1 MYERHG
7 HIRRRKNT
15 NPRQNAN
22 GSFRFPETSLD
33 FSLAHA
39 KQAVVLSLARNPT
52 NRLHRQ
58 FALNFR
64 KSNIM
69 SDTPMDLPTMLQQ
82 QPERVRLV
90 ITTDCE
96 PDDVAVL
103 IAVERLALPVHSVLV
118 VKEVPVQNDTDSPL
132 DRGCVFERFRDVLDA
147 HTQNC
152 QGDCTTTERKNRL
165 EDSKFY
171 YETADLLADRIKTG
185 VFEILE
191 SKHIPVVIHIANF
204 LPLYHFAVANRLLAK
219 QCFVAAYG
227 SVNIRWALR
236 QGLQQA
242 SSSLME
248 IINTAFAQCLIF
260 ETFGAFGQKN
270 VANPETA
277 PELWERLGWPPT
289 SQHTL
294 EHVPASSP
302 PVTRSKSLDTEL
314 REIIADWNDKMVN
327 RQIRDLAKKSDS
339 FRGMTLSN
347 ASDFTSLLKSVTEDP
362 KHADHTRVKIIYNI
376 LTFREQFVFA
386 DIGLMMALMD
396 PVECHHFVPVCM
408 DLSASNF
415 VTTAAPRDGDTGRY
429 FLPPNDAAQTQT
441 LRLRRLSAAFGA
453 LFCDS

>member
-1 MYERHG
+1 
-7 HIRRRKNT
+7 
-15 NPRQNAN
+15 
-22 GSFRFPETSLD
+22 
-33 FSLAHA
+33 
-39 KQAVVLSLARNPT
+39 
-52 NRLHRQ
+52 
-58 FALNFR
+58 
-64 KSNIM
+64 
-69 SDTPMDLPTMLQQ
+69 MLQQ

-118 VKEVPVQNDTDSPL
+118 VKEATVQDDTDSPL
-132 DRGCVFERFRDVLDA
+132 DRGCVFERFRAVLNT
-147 HTQNC
+147 HNRNC

-191 SKHIPVVIHIANF
+191 SKHNPVVIHIANF

-236 QGLQQA
+236 QGLGPA
-242 SSSLME
+242 SPSLMV

-260 ETFGAFGQKN
+260 ETFGAFGPKN

-277 PELWERLGWPPT
+277 PELYERLGRLPT

-294 EHVPASSP
+294 EHIPAP
-302 PVTRSKSLDTEL
+302 NHVAPSKSLQTEL

-327 RQIRDLAKKSDS
+327 KQIRGLAKKSDS

-396 PVECHHFVPVCM
+396 PVECHHFVPVYM
-408 DLSASNF
+408 DLSAGNF
-415 VTTAAPRDGDTGRY
+415 VRTAAPREGNTGRY
-429 FLPPNDAAQTQT
+429 FLPPNDTAQTQA
-441 LRLRRLSAAFGA
+441 LRMLRLSAAFGA